1 MTRATITVDLTEHQ
15 PNCPL
20 GLLLAPLITNS
31 TRSPT
36 TTTTSPLQSHH
47 TILIGWTRPYNKLG
61 LVQKS
66 GQVRIGDRLAEI
78 NDVSVRQWNYEKII
92 RVLRCFDDGV
102 KIRSLGFEV
111 LKDESGIGYEDR
123 NFRVAGARRRLY
135 CLNTFV
141 RSYKSEQDENERGEI
156 DRDDHLGDD
165 DDQRKSSTVV
175 KFEIK
180 CNLLIRQHQG
190 NDEELNWSCWKRYSE
205 IEALHEKLMKEY
217 EWQFKS
223 MNAGK
228 GARFPSKHAV
238 GFALYGKENDAI
250 LGKRQKEIEVY
261 WETLQSCQDL
271 FDFGDPQSHKY
282 ARDMAEFLDVERYL
296 HSEGTGSITS
306 QGYGHLVRGNGR
318 NSLDLDV
325 SAISMHSLSETAV
338 VTSAGLK
345 LDDPAGTLGEILVK
359 SNVSSTTTTSA
370 KLLRTSR
377 SIGSTATN
385 KSVRKRRGPP
395 AKPAFQRR
403 LLDDL

>member
-1 MTRATITVDLTEHQ
+1 MTRATITVDLNEHQ

-20 GLLLAPLITNS
+20 GLLLAPLITNY
-31 TRSPT
+31 TRSP
-36 TTTTSPLQSHH
+36 TTSPLQSHH

-78 NDVSVRQWNYEKII
+78 NDVSVRQWTYEKII

-141 RSYKSEQDENERGEI
+141 RSYKSELDLSSGCVLDAENDRG
-156 DRDDHLGDD
+156 DSGNLGDD
-165 DDQRKSSTVV
+165 DKKKRATVI

-190 NDEELNWSCWKRYSE
+190 NDEELNWSCWKRYSD
-205 IEALHEKLMKEY
+205 IEALHEKLMKGY

-223 MNAGK
+223 MNANK
-228 GARFPSKHAV
+228 GVRFPSKHAV

-250 LGKRQKEIEVY
+250 LEKRQKEIEVY
-261 WETLQSCQDL
+261 WETLQTCQDL
-271 FDFGDPQSHKY
+271 FDFGDPKSHKY
-282 ARDMAEFLDVERYL
+282 AKDMADFLDVELYL
-296 HSEGTGSITS
+296 HSQGTGSITS
-306 QGYGHLVRGNGR
+306 QSNHHARGR

-325 SAISMHSLSETAV
+325 SAISMHSLTEMAEV
-338 VTSAGLK
+338 KELK
-345 LDDPAGTLGEILVK
+345 VDNPAGTLEGEILVK
-359 SNVSSTTTTSA
+359 NNLSSASA
-370 KLLRTSR
+370 KVLMTSR
-377 SIGSTATN
+377 SSVSTVMN
-385 KSVRKRRGPP
+385 KSVRKKSGPP